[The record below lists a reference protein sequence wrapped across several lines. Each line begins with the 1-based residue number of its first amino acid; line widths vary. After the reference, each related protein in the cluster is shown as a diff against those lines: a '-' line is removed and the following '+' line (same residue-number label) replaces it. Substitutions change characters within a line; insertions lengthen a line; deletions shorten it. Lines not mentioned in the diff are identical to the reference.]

1 VTVGARAALAALLLS
16 AVAACPGCGDD
27 PIDVH
32 TTAGD
37 EADYNRGE
45 LNDAVG
51 RFVAAGRTVEAYGVL
66 AREVTALRPGMDETV
81 ADLAELQ
88 LVILAL
94 APVEAA
100 RTRPASEQTALL
112 ATTVW
117 PIALAPAIE
126 VLAADGW
133 RDPSE
138 APVVLGPGETAEAYV
153 RRLCD
158 TAYAVECRHVA
169 PEWQGAIL
177 GSEAI
182 ARMTQRARTAVANCE
197 ECTDAAWKT
206 AVGRW
211 EVLDRAASTD
221 RRRFEELGATS
232 RWPVAG
238 PGAVVWP
245 TVPVVE
251 IEPDGD
257 WMLDGTAID
266 PRRRGEVL
274 RELRG
279 GGRALGVHLVPGA
292 RLEALENALAI
303 AGAAGYAEIA
313 LQAREPVYPW
323 ALRAYQ
329 LPTKKGK
336 RARLGRVTDTVQ
348 VYLRA
353 VDAQASAGGAAAARR
368 P

>member
-1 VTVGARAALAALLLS
+1 MRRRAALVALVL
-16 AVAACPGCGDD
+16 AGAACPGCGDD
-27 PIDVH
+27 PIDVQQG
-32 TTAGD
+32 AGG

-51 RFVAAGRTVEAYGVL
+51 RFVTAGRTVEAYGAL
-66 AREVTALRPGMDETV
+66 AREVAALRPGMDETV

-88 LVILAL
+88 LVVLAL

-100 RTRPASEQTALL
+100 RTRPVAEQTAQL

-117 PIALAPAIE
+117 PVALAPAIE

-138 APVVLGPGETAEAYV
+138 APVALAPGETAEGYV

-158 TAYAVECRHVA
+158 SAYAVECRHVA

-197 ECTDAAWKT
+197 ECTDAAWKS

-221 RRRFEELGATS
+221 RRRFEELGATA

-238 PGAVVWP
+238 TGAVDWP
-245 TVPVVE
+245 TVALVE

-266 PRRRGEVL
+266 PRRRGDVL

-279 GGRALGVHLVPGA
+279 GTRALGVHVVPGA

-323 ALRAYQ
+323 TMRAYL
-329 LPTKKGK
+329 LPTKRK
-336 RARLGRVTDTVQ
+336 RERLGRVTDTVQ

-353 VDAQASAGGAAAARR
+353 VDAQASGGGAAAARR

>member
-1 VTVGARAALAALLLS
+1 MRGGAALAALL
-16 AVAACPGCGDD
+16 VAAAGCGDD
-27 PIDVH
+27 PIDVR
-32 TTAGD
+32 TGAGD
-37 EADYNRGE
+37 SADYNRGE
-45 LNDAVG
+45 LTAAVG

-66 AREVTALRPGMDETV
+66 AREVAALRPGMDETV
-81 ADLAELQ
+81 AELAELQ
-88 LVILAL
+88 LVTLAL

-100 RTRPASEQTALL
+100 RVRPAPEQTALL

-117 PIALAPAIE
+117 PVALAPAIE
-126 VLAADGW
+126 ELAADGW
-133 RDPSE
+133 RHPTE
-138 APVVLGPGETAEAYV
+138 APVELRAGESAQDYV

-158 TAYAVECRHVA
+158 GAYAVECRHVA

-238 PGAVVWP
+238 AGAVVWP

-279 GGRALGVHLVPGA
+279 GARALGVHLVPGA
-292 RLEALENALAI
+292 RLEALEDALAI
-303 AGAAGYAEIA
+303 AGGAGYAEVA

-323 ALRAYQ
+323 ALRAYH
-329 LPTKKGK
+329 LPTRTKKSGK
-336 RARLGRVTDTVQ
+336 RPRLGRVTDTVQ

-353 VDAQASAGGAAAARR
+353 VDAVASGGGAAAARR

>member
-1 VTVGARAALAALLLS
+1 VRGGVALAAALLAS
-16 AVAACPGCGDD
+16 AAACGDD
-27 PIDVH
+27 PIDVRN
-32 TTAGD
+32 GSPG

-51 RFVAAGRTVEAYGVL
+51 RFVAAGRTVEAYGTL
-66 AREVTALRPGMDETV
+66 AAEVAALRPGMDETV

-88 LVILAL
+88 MVILAL

-100 RTRPASEQTALL
+100 RSRPVTEQTALL

-117 PIALAPAIE
+117 PVALAPAIE

-138 APVVLGPGETAEAYV
+138 APVALHAGETADGYV

-158 TAYAVECRHVA
+158 GPYAVECRHVA

-182 ARMTQRARTAVANCE
+182 TRMTQRARTAVANCE

-211 EVLDRAASTD
+211 EVLERAASTD

-238 PGAVVWP
+238 AGAAPWP
-245 TVPVVE
+245 TVPLVE

-266 PRRRGEVL
+266 PRRRADVL

-279 GGRALGVHLVPGA
+279 GARALGVHLVPGA
-292 RLEALENALAI
+292 RLEALETALAI
-303 AGAAGYAEIA
+303 AGGAGYAEVA
-313 LQAREPVYPW
+313 LQAREPAYPW
-323 ALRAYQ
+323 TVRAYL
-329 LPTKKGK
+329 LPATRKS
-336 RARLGRVTDTVQ
+336 RRLGRVTDTVQ
-348 VYLRA
+348 VYLRS
-353 VDAQASAGGAAAARR
+353 VDAKASGGAAAAARR
-368 P
+368 Q